1 MLVSYTYLWMRWVF
15 AALQPVAARRVIE
28 GHTMKKKLAAVDMA
42 RLRLN
47 FELHKLFVGARS
59 ARA

>member
-1 MLVSYTYLWMRWVF
+1 
-15 AALQPVAARRVIE
+15 
-28 GHTMKKKLAAVDMA
+28 MKKKLPAVEMA